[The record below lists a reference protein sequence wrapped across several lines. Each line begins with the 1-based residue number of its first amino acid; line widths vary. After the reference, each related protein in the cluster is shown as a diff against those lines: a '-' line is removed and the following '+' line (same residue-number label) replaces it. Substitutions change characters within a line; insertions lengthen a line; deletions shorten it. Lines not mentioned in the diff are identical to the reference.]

1 MKMLMLSLSVFTV
14 TNLMSQISCDS
25 LYQQAR
31 KQDSIGNKEIALQL
45 YTNVISIDSSIIN
58 AYFNRAMIEIQS
70 GKYSEAIKDLAYF
83 DISSPND
90 YEVQYYLAVCNYQ
103 LNNVSAALFYVNS
116 SLILNENFLDALKL
130 KASIELEGGDFNE
143 ALKELSKAE
152 LVNEKDG
159 SIFFLQGFCYEG
171 LKDTLNALFAYLKS
185 IELGINYAAVYN
197 NVGSLYYKL
206 KDYKNAIYYF
216 KIAIS
221 ISPDL
226 GIAYYG
232 VGVAYYDL
240 GMLTEALAYWNQ
252 AKLHGYTQFE
262 SKILKI
268 IEEN

>member
-1 MKMLMLSLSVFTV
+1 M
-14 TNLMSQISCDS
+14 
-25 LYQQAR
+25 
-31 KQDSIGNKEIALQL
+31 
-45 YTNVISIDSSIIN
+45 
-58 AYFNRAMIEIQS
+58 
-70 GKYSEAIKDLAYF
+70 
-83 DISSPND
+83 
-90 YEVQYYLAVCNYQ
+90 
-103 LNNVSAALFYVNS
+103 
-116 SLILNENFLDALKL
+116 
-130 KASIELEGGDFNE
+130 
-143 ALKELSKAE
+143 
-152 LVNEKDG
+152 
-159 SIFFLQGFCYEG
+159 
-171 LKDTLNALFAYLKS
+171 NALFAYLKS